1 LLFAV
6 RGRRLRLED
15 VSMLIRLMTL
25 IAVTYLFVPLS
36 KADGVLYTYNDPVE
50 GLAWSF
56 EVPAIITSNA
66 INGTMITDLLS
77 TFVDPNG
84 PVGSQGCVIDSALI
98 GLSAAMNPLVF
109 SGLLGCSFGVG
120 GQGVGIGQ
128 GFTTPITSFG
138 TFTVQGPFGVK
149 TLTISPLAATP
160 EPPSLLLLCT
170 GLVG

>member
-1 LLFAV
+1 
-6 RGRRLRLED
+6 
-15 VSMLIRLMTL
+15 MTL
-25 IAVTYLFVPLS
+25 IVAAYLFVPLS

-56 EVPAIITSNA
+56 EVPAIITSND

-84 PVGSQGCVIDSALI
+84 PVGSQGCMIDSAII
-98 GLSAAMNPLVF
+98 GAPASTNPLVF
-109 SGLLGCSFGVG
+109 TGLSGCSFGVG

-138 TFTVQGPFGVK
+138 IFTVQGPLGVK
-149 TLTISPLAATP
+149 TLTISPLAVTP
-160 EPPSLLLLCT
+160 EPASLLLLCA
-170 GLVG
+170 GLSGMLWGCAKKLRNAPKIVPNR